1 MFCSHV
7 NVYKVI
13 KRINKNVSIYFLMLP
28 PTSKQE
34 KIKDKPI
41 MNSVSNKLVD
51 TVLYLLI
58 YDWLMFDRLKCL

>member
-1 MFCSHV
+1 
-7 NVYKVI
+7 
-13 KRINKNVSIYFLMLP
+13 MLP